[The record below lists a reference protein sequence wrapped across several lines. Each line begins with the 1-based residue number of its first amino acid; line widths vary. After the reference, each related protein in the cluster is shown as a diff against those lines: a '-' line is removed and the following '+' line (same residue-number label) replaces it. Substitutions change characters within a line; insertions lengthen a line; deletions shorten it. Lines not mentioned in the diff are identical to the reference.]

1 MTGFLSPSH
10 IMLLLVVVLLLFGAR
25 RLPEFGRSLGT
36 GMREFK
42 HSLDSGPDDDKSPAE
57 PRAPADPRAQ
67 PTPELQPTPK
77 PDP

>member
-1 MTGFLSPSH
+1 MTGFVSPSH
-10 IMLLLVVVLLLFGAR
+10 ILLLLVVVLLLFGAR

-42 HSLDSGPDDDKSPAE
+42 HSLDHGLDEGPRQITGAAVAEPDAKPDDAH
-57 PRAPADPRAQ
+57 Q
-67 PTPELQPTPK
+67 PIPK